1 MAADNVPSTFVHSTA
16 TTIAVPFQLLT
27 GLPLPLLALV
37 ACHLDVGSLLR
48 SQRCSSAHYRL
59 RSDDKYMSV
68 AWRWASMK
76 ISLTTRLCEWAL
88 PERRCI
94 VDDER
99 DAVNGQHFVPVSVWQ
114 AALPA
119 FRACWPE
126 QARQISA
133 ISGCGSS

>member
-119 FRACWPE
+119 FRAVL
-126 QARQISA
+126 ARA
-133 ISGCGSS
+133 GEAD